1 MSDGKKRKRE
11 SQEKESEYPEEKK
24 CAVFQPIDVAK
35 NIVTV
40 LPLTVPEDEDKFTTN
55 FVNME
60 EDVMEEDV
68 METINSFKG
77 KELNTDLWKNFKTT
91 KDEDKKILTGTYNP
105 WLSVLQFGKKESNE
119 YFDNMVVD
127 KQSFDCRPS
136 IKNEDIDGE
145 NINIKPLRLLE
156 QVILGDRKNTSFFW
170 IKAFKLSVKFELDEM
185 TTMMKYPLY
194 TNNIIEH
201 CANICFVFHSFL
213 YMMINFYFNIG
224 ETDPDYNTKSPKQGE
239 KLVFIFLALLKQ
251 NSDEIDTFFMD
262 EYEKLFSNP
271 DSESIQDSQTDESFF
286 NNTTFLDDY
295 FGINIDAP
303 ITKNDTVITVI
314 EKKVNRLWEIIESK
328 WKESLAKTAGKI
340 GNNKKKWKGKHWED
354 LFSSYLEID
363 TVNNNFCR
371 QLKILNHDLLLKIV
385 NTGGGG
391 SDAADISIIYQV
403 EKEDKAKKYCKLMVS
418 IKNMQNGGVRLGKEI
433 SSKLYILWMGLP
445 MIVLEYIKKNSG
457 STPVIQKLSYL
468 LDCKANSINSVY
480 DSVRCGELGYNNMI
494 IFDFVMRELFIH
506 FYTEFTTF
514 DAMFKIALIPGT
526 DYYEKLDLNQV
537 CKNYLKGTEFNFW
550 RVHEIANKIKQLSKI
565 FHIQEILQSYQNR
578 QIAGIHDD
586 NKQLKGKVAN
596 LILKNMLSDSDVMRI
611 LSYLT
616 NKIPIEV
623 DNSLMT
629 IEYLANPKNYHFHTV
644 SLSQILKILVLG
656 ECYGDRRETN
666 KTNTMLLVVTE
677 EEILAVSTKYKDDM
691 MSYIWATG
699 EEKKGLP
706 LNNSEL
712 DSWNRS
718 KVSKVTT
725 LTSSDR
731 FKVSVTQLSPKA
743 VLVGIPTSKTEVDTK
758 KEIRYLEKKKMV
770 NLEDDEYD
778 KHVVK
783 SNNLAYNKYYKQMI
797 RFLANYNIMGYHDLI
812 SKCAQD
818 VATITIADSN
828 EGSSQLET
836 SSKFVRSASL
846 RIRHKAGI
854 DKPNYIY
861 AYYNKNHK
869 GKDVINEEFINVL
882 KQLSEAIA
890 VDDKER
896 TIVFN
901 ALEKM
906 FSEKIGDG
914 TFLKEFVLDDLSQ
927 NFSAALDMPVK
938 NSEFYSNRP
947 AYVRTPSSVQKMED
961 ADMSMGGGKKINT
974 GIKKSF
980 NGKMKNIYKI
990 KGSNSYYIIY
1000 NKKLISVK
1008 QYKKELHLNKSSPAK
1023 PSKPTKQ
1030 KQTPSPSPAK
1040 PSKQKQSPSPSPS
1053 KPPKQKQFPSP
1064 SPAKPP
1070 KQKQSPSPSP
1080 AKPTKQKQ
1088 TPSPSPAKPLVDNSN
1103 RSKYNLRIEQYKNKN
1118 LSDYFINKIKTHISD
1133 NDDKNNIYKIG
1144 IKKIKVILKDIYKI
1158 NK

>member
-55 FVNME
+55 VVNME

-68 METINSFKG
+68 MEKTDSFEG
-77 KELNTDLWKNFKTT
+77 KELNTAFWKNLETT
-91 KDEDKKILTGTYNP
+91 KKEDIKILTGTYNP
-105 WLSVLQFGKKESNE
+105 WLSVLQFGKKVSNE
-119 YFDNMVVD
+119 YFDEMVVD

-136 IKNEDIDGE
+136 IKDEDIDGE
-145 NINIKPLRLLE
+145 NINIKPLWLLE

-170 IKAFKLSVKFELDEM
+170 IRAFKLSVKFELEEM
-185 TTMMKYPLY
+185 RTMMDKPFY

-213 YMMINFYFNIG
+213 YMMINFYFNIA
-224 ETDPDYNTKSPKQGE
+224 ENDQEYNTKNSNQGE
-239 KLVFIFLALLKQ
+239 KFVFIFLALLKQ

-295 FGINIDAP
+295 FGIDIDAP
-303 ITKNDTVITVI
+303 STKNDSVITVI
-314 EKKVNRLWEIIESK
+314 EKKVNKLWEIIESK
-328 WKESLAKTAGKI
+328 WKGSLATTNGEI
-340 GNNKKKWKGKHWED
+340 GTNKKKWKGKHWEL
-354 LFSSYLEID
+354 LFSSYLKIE
-363 TVNNNFCR
+363 TVNNNFCK
-371 QLKILNHDLLLKIV
+371 QLKILNRDLLLKIV
-385 NTGGGG
+385 DTGGGG

-403 EKEDKAKKYCKLMVS
+403 EKEDKVKKYCKLMVS

-457 STPVIQKLSYL
+457 STPVIQRLSYL

-550 RVHEIANKIKQLSKI
+550 RVHEIANKIKQLSNK

-629 IEYLANPKNYHFHTV
+629 KEYLANPKNYHFHTV
-644 SLSQILKILVLG
+644 SLSQILKTLVLG

-758 KEIRYLEKKKMV
+758 KEIKYLEKKKMV
-770 NLEDDEYD
+770 NFEDDEYD
-778 KHVVK
+778 KYVVK

-797 RFLANYNIMGYHDLI
+797 RFLANYNIMGYHDQI
-812 SKCAQD
+812 SKCAQN

-828 EGSSQLET
+828 EGSSQLEKP
-836 SSKFVRSASL
+836 SKFVRSASL

-854 DKPNYIY
+854 DQPNYIY

-869 GKDVINEEFINVL
+869 GKDVDNEEFINVL
-882 KQLSEAIA
+882 KQLSQAIA

-901 ALEKM
+901 ALTNM
-906 FSEKIGDG
+906 FNEKISDG
-914 TFLKEFVLDDLSQ
+914 TFSKEFVLKDLSQ

-938 NSEFYSNRP
+938 KSEFLGNRP
-947 AYVRTPSSVQKMED
+947 AYTRTPSSEQNMED

-1008 QYKKELHLNKSSPAK
+1008 QYKKELLLNKSSPVK
-1023 PSKPTKQ
+1023 PSKQ
-1030 KQTPSPSPAK
+1030 KQTPSPSPVK
-1040 PSKQKQSPSPSPS
+1040 PSKQKQT
-1053 KPPKQKQFPSP
+1053 
-1064 SPAKPP
+1064 
-1070 KQKQSPSPSP
+1070 PSPSP

-1088 TPSPSPAKPLVDNSN
+1088 TPSPSPVKPPKQKQSPSPSPVKPPKQKHLPSPSPVKPLVDKSN
-1103 RSKYNLRIEQYKNKN
+1103 ISKYNLRIEQYKNKK
-1118 LSDYFINKIKTHISD
+1118 LSNYFINKLKTHIGD

-1144 IKKIKVILKDIYKI
+1144 IKKIKMILKDIYKI